1 MSIRSKLAG
10 KGCALRG
17 RKTTMKSSLKNKA
30 AYIKAK
36 LRNKFL
42 KPEPPNPRSGGWQTI
57 DTIGTTAMVGLLVL
71 ILVAAL
77 GGGCAMQPSRSQTM
91 KITDTTINIYVYR
104 APGTADTN
112 AVADAATGGD
122 TLCQQMMIETGGN
135 EANAQTASTDNA
147 LNLPMG
153 DTAVSALG
161 ELIGAAI
168 TGGVKAAVKPDEED
182 PKPTE
187 PAKPE

>member
-1 MSIRSKLAG
+1 MNIRSKLNG

-42 KPEPPNPRSGGWQTI
+42 KPEPPNPRSGVAAI
-57 DTIGTTAMVGLLVL
+57 DYIGIGSGLALLVL
-71 ILVAAL
+71 AL
-77 GGGCAMQPSRSQTM
+77 LLFLSQGCALQPSRSQTM
-91 KITDTTINIYVYR
+91 KICDNTINVFVMPRI
-104 APGTADTN
+104 PGADISETN
-112 AVADAATGGD
+112 ALPAGVSGGD
-122 TLCQQMMIETGGN
+122 VLCQAMMIETGGN

-168 TGGVKAAVKPDEED
+168 TGGVKAAVKEDD
-182 PKPTE
+182 PKPATT
-187 PAKPE
+187 PTP